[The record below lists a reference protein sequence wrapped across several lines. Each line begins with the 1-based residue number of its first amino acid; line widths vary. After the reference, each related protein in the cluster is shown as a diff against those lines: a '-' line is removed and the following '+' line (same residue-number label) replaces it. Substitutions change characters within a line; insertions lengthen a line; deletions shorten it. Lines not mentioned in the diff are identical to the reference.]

1 MFCPN
6 CGKGDQKENT
16 YCRQCGEF
24 LPDLTK
30 NALKRFGGVTP
41 QQNANIISSLSL
53 FASIVS
59 LLAGLWMYA
68 TNFNVPIVLYLGT
81 ALLICNAIW
90 HVSNFYTIKKLSK
103 RLNPTDE
110 NLSKYLEDKTA
121 TQKELNEP
129 DFSDAVPMSV
139 TEKTTRKLKV

>member
-6 CGKGDQKENT
+6 CGKAEQIPNT

-30 NALKRFGGVTP
+30 NALKRFGGTTP
-41 QQNANIISSLSL
+41 QQSANIVSFLSL

-68 TNFNVPIVLYLGT
+68 TGFNVPVVL
-81 ALLICNAIW
+81 
-90 HVSNFYTIKKLSK
+90 
-103 RLNPTDE
+103 
-110 NLSKYLEDKTA
+110 
-121 TQKELNEP
+121 
-129 DFSDAVPMSV
+129 
-139 TEKTTRKLKV
+139 